1 MTTMIVIKTETVV
14 TTEVF
19 EVDTE
24 TGPLGLPTLENNAIV
39 RATAENRIGEDIQRD
54 IKFQVMPKV
63 AGLLG
68 GGNYAR

>member
-1 MTTMIVIKTETVV
+1 MIKMIVIKTETVV

-19 EVDTE
+19 EVE
-24 TGPLGLPTLENNAIV
+24 TGAGPRGFPTLENSAISD
-39 RATAENRIGEDIQRD
+39 ATAENRIGKDIQRD
-54 IKFQVMPKV
+54 IKFQVMPRV